1 MEQASEVGTLRQ
13 PLLDRVKEQY
23 NEIFLVGRHLAELFC
38 TSTDAMWAVCLGHRG
53 KDGNSA
59 YWQGEQTG
67 KQETNTK
74 NNPQNTKK
82 KNKNKHNN
90 QAGTLWKAPA
100 LPAKIHNSFLKSR
113 SHTHIRRS
121 TSLPPHTHT
130 SAHLYRTCTSTLSL
144 LHIRPLFLSVHT
156 SFLLIFYI

>member
-82 KNKNKHNN
+82 KQK
-90 QAGTLWKAPA
+90 QTQQPG
-100 LPAKIHNSFLKSR
+100 R
-113 SHTHIRRS
+113 
-121 TSLPPHTHT
+121 
-130 SAHLYRTCTSTLSL
+130 HLVEGAC
-144 LHIRPLFLSVHT
+144 IACQDPQQLF
-156 SFLLIFYI
+156 